1 MNTLALIGKEL
12 WGMFVGDNK
21 LALYVLA
28 VVVLAALSAL
38 GLHASGLVTGA
49 VLVIGCAGVLV
60 ESVLRAGRG

>member
-12 WGMFVGDNK
+12 LGMFVGDNK

-28 VVVLAALSAL
+28 VVALAAVCAFA
-38 GLHASGLVTGA
+38 LHAGALATGA
-49 VLVIGCAGVLV
+49 VLALGCAAVLV